1 MMDEEPFDDDVQYDY
16 DENYETSNNNKMT
29 VYKKNDKNSYL
40 TEINNINSVLFNL
53 EMSMNKYIED
63 SKKIWDSEFSPFF
76 NSSDCL
82 ILQNIN
88 ENEYSTFIDFMIEQK
103 TFRLMLN
110 ANVRLKKR
118 LEYLLEQTKQ
128 III

>member
-1 MMDEEPFDDDVQYDY
+1 MMDDDSFYDDVQYEY
-16 DENYETSNNNKMT
+16 DENYDIND
-29 VYKKNDKNSYL
+29 KNTIIVNKNSYL

>member
-1 MMDEEPFDDDVQYDY
+1 MMDDEPFYDDVQYEY
-16 DENYETSNNNKMT
+16 DENYDINE
-29 VYKKNDKNSYL
+29 KNIIIVNKNSYL
-40 TEINNINSVLFNL
+40 TEINNINSILFNL

-63 SKKIWDSEFSPFF
+63 SKKIWDHEFIPFL

-88 ENEYSTFIDFMIEQK
+88 ENEYSTFINFMIEQK

-110 ANVRLKKR
+110 ASIRLKNR
-118 LEYLLEQTKQ
+118 LQYLLERSK
-128 III
+128 